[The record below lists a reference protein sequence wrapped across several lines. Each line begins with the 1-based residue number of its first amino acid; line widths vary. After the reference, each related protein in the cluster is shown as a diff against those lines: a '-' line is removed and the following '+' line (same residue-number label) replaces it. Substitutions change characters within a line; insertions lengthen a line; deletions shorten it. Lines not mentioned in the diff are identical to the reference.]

1 MMSLKKINFGD
12 KEVYRAKFYSSK
24 QAISLD
30 SVDLNKIVVS
40 KKWKINDTTCKYI
53 CGYLNN
59 DTIQPLCVILPQM
72 DGYIKY
78 FDDGR
83 KNMSFVTDD
92 ENIYRKYNEI
102 WEVVNKLLKVN
113 FTVDPVQDDKYLVAK
128 SKIFD
133 RINRTTFNNNN
144 SIPIERN
151 HYICIPAIDI
161 DSALKIDKRAYPQ
174 AYLEQCKYKLK
185 KRKIVNYIDDEIIDE
200 DSDSDIDDAV
210 DSHLNFSVSDSYVK
224 I

>member
-1 MMSLKKINFGD
+1 MSLRKIKFGD
-12 KEVYRAKFYSSK
+12 KEIYKTNFYSSK

-40 KKWKINDTTCKYI
+40 KKWNINDTTYKYV

-78 FDDGR
+78 FDNGG

-92 ENIYRKYNEI
+92 DKIYKKYNEI
-102 WEVVNKLLKVN
+102 WKVVKKHL
-113 FTVDPVQDDKYLVAK
+113 
-128 SKIFD
+128 
-133 RINRTTFNNNN
+133 TFNNNNNNN
-144 SIPIERN
+144 SIPIEKN

-161 DSALKIDKRAYPQ
+161 DSVLKIDKRTYPQ

-185 KRKIVNYIDDEIIDE
+185 KRKIVKYIDDEIIDE

-210 DSHLNFSVSDSYVK
+210 DSHLNFSVLDSYVK

>member
-1 MMSLKKINFGD
+1 MSLKKIKFGN
-12 KEVYRAKFYSSK
+12 KEVNKKEFYSSK

-40 KKWKINDTTCKYI
+40 KKWKINDTTYQHI

-78 FDDGR
+78 FDNGG

-92 ENIYRKYNEI
+92 EKIYKKYNEI
-102 WEVVNKLLKVN
+102 WEVIRNLLKIDLTVN
-113 FTVDPVQDDKYLVAK
+113 PVRDDIYLVAK
-128 SKIFD
+128 LKIFNG
-133 RINRTTFNNNN
+133 INRTTFTNNA
-144 SIPIERN
+144 IPIEKDY
-151 HYICIPAIDI
+151 YICIPVIDI
-161 DSALKIDKRAYPQ
+161 DSVLKIDKRAYPQ

-200 DSDSDIDDAV
+200 NRDSDIDDAI
-210 DSHLNFSVSDSYVK
+210 DSHLNFSVPDSYVE

>member
-1 MMSLKKINFGD
+1 MSLRKIKFGD
-12 KEVYRAKFYSSK
+12 KEIYKTKFYSSK
-24 QAISLD
+24 QAISFD

-40 KKWKINDTTCKYI
+40 KKWKINDTTYKYI

-78 FDDGR
+78 FDDGG

-92 ENIYRKYNEI
+92 EKIHKKYNEI
-102 WEVVNKLLKVN
+102 WEVVKKLLKVD
-113 FTVDPVQDDKYLVAK
+113 FAVDPVRDDKYLVAK
-128 SKIFD
+128 LKIFD

-144 SIPIERN
+144 SIPIEKN

-161 DSALKIDKRAYPQ
+161 DSVLKIDKRAYPQ

-200 DSDSDIDDAV
+200 DSDRDIDDAV
-210 DSHLNFSVSDSYVK
+210 DSHLSFSVPDS
-224 I
+224 